1 MAIHGIATLK
11 FSSRE
16 RFYLRCNSFVLFFF
30 SSFTDVKGVLAR
42 QKEKPHVLNKA
53 QLSIRICHK
62 FLESEEGDVIGDL
75 NGL

>member
-1 MAIHGIATLK
+1 MAIQKRATLK
-11 FSSRE
+11 LSQRK
-16 RFYLRCNSFVLFFF
+16 RFYLLCNSFLVLF
-30 SSFTDVKGVLAR
+30 SFTDVKGVLAR